1 MNNIYLDY
9 AATTPVD
16 PEVADKIKPFFDYKI
31 DDFGNPSSLHYFGQ
45 RAKGILDFARE
56 KLASTITANYREMIF
71 TSSATEANNLILRGI
86 LKSFFK
92 KQKGCGKI
100 PKFIISS
107 IEHPSVLETVKT
119 LENDG
124 AVEVTYLPVN
134 LAGIVD
140 LSVLEKE
147 LDNRTLLVSVMWV
160 NNETGAIQPIGKIS
174 SILEI
179 FKKENSGKL
188 SAPYPLFHTDAVQA
202 FNLFDLNILKSGVDL
217 MTLSSHKIYGPK
229 GAGASYIKG
238 GAATV
243 NFIDPII
250 TGGGQEYDLR
260 SGTENVPAVVGFA
273 YAAEK
278 SHNSHK
284 KEFKRLGKLSKSFF
298 DGLKKGIPDIE
309 LNGSWESK
317 APHITNIYFPRHE
330 NLRIALD
337 LIGISASAGSACA
350 QRYEKPSHVLGQ
362 MGLGIDRIKQSIR
375 FSFGRFISEKD
386 IDEACRRIIISLNK

>member
-45 RAKGILDFARE
+45 RAKRALDFARE
-56 KLASTITANYREMIF
+56 KIAKTITANHREIVF

-124 AVEVTYLPVN
+124 AVEVVYLPVN
-134 LAGIVD
+134 STGIVD

-147 LDNRTLLVSVMWV
+147 LDDRTLLVSVMWV
-160 NNETGAIQPIGKIS
+160 NNEIGTVQPIEKLS
-174 SILEI
+174 TLLEI
-179 FKKENSGKL
+179 FKKENSNKL
-188 SAPYPLFHTDAVQA
+188 TAPYPLFHTDAVQA
-202 FNLFDLNILKSGVDL
+202 FNLFDLSTLKSGADL

-229 GAGASYIKG
+229 GAGLLYIKG
-238 GAATV
+238 GADVT
-243 NFIDPII
+243 NFIEPII
-250 TGGGQEYDLR
+250 TGGGQEYGLR

-273 YAAEK
+273 CAAEK
-278 SHNSHK
+278 SYKSHK
-284 KEFKRLGKLSKSFF
+284 KEHERLEKLSRIFF
-298 DGLKKGIPDIE
+298 DVLKKEIPEIE
-309 LNGSWESK
+309 LNNSWNNR
-317 APHITNIYFPRHE
+317 APHILNIYFPHHE
-330 NLRIALD
+330 NLGIALD

-350 QRYEKPSHVLGQ
+350 QRHERPSYVLEQ
-362 MGLGIDRIKQSIR
+362 MGLGVDRIKQSIR
-375 FSFGRFISEKD
+375 FSFGRFTSEKD
-386 IDEACRRIIISLNK
+386 INEACRRIIMSLNK